1 MITDVCCLTISGGG
15 NNFFLVLL
23 FCNNVPWR
31 LAIIGFSEKG
41 VTPGRFL
48 QLPLGVNFCLLIPCR
63 AICWSYLKQ
72 GEGGGGGGV
81 RREPSAQLT
90 FMVMGRRPCKYGVY
104 QQAWGFPLLNIE
116 AKPCLQS
123 VWHHRLH
130 VRCQCFMTRAFW
142 LNLAG
147 GIYWDSYYLLMPLNI
162 LHYATVHERVCLC
175 THFVRTHVMKE
186 LLLECSVQTPLAGVS
201 WAKRRGGQGEVGAR
215 GQLEFMGAVPF
226 KDGVCISVIYEY
238 LMVQVNSSH
247 L

>member
-1 MITDVCCLTISGGG
+1 M
-15 NNFFLVLL
+15 
-23 FCNNVPWR
+23 
-31 LAIIGFSEKG
+31 
-41 VTPGRFL
+41 
-48 QLPLGVNFCLLIPCR
+48 
-63 AICWSYLKQ
+63 
-72 GEGGGGGGV
+72 

-104 QQAWGFPLLNIE
+104 QQAWGFPLLNNE

-142 LNLAG
+142 LNLVG
-147 GIYWDSYYLLMPLNI
+147 GIYWHSYYLIMPLNI

-215 GQLEFMGAVPF
+215 GQLEFMGLSPSKMECAF
-226 KDGVCISVIYEY
+226 QLFMNTWWYK
-238 LMVQVNSSH
+238 
-247 L
+247 

>member
-1 MITDVCCLTISGGG
+1 MHD
-15 NNFFLVLL
+15 
-23 FCNNVPWR
+23 
-31 LAIIGFSEKG
+31 
-41 VTPGRFL
+41 
-48 QLPLGVNFCLLIPCR
+48 
-63 AICWSYLKQ
+63 WSYRYFKQ
-72 GEGGGGGGV
+72 GEGGGGG
-81 RREPSAQLT
+81 REPSAQLT

-104 QQAWGFPLLNIE
+104 QQAWGFPLLNNE

-215 GQLEFMGAVPF
+215 GQLEFMGLSPSKMECAF
-226 KDGVCISVIYEY
+226 QLFMNTWWYK
-238 LMVQVNSSH
+238 
-247 L
+247 

>member
-1 MITDVCCLTISGGG
+1 
-15 NNFFLVLL
+15 
-23 FCNNVPWR
+23 
-31 LAIIGFSEKG
+31 
-41 VTPGRFL
+41 
-48 QLPLGVNFCLLIPCR
+48 
-63 AICWSYLKQ
+63 
-72 GEGGGGGGV
+72 
-81 RREPSAQLT
+81 
-90 FMVMGRRPCKYGVY
+90 MGRRPCKYGVY
-104 QQAWGFPLLNIE
+104 QQAWGFPLLNNE

-142 LNLAG
+142 LNLVG
-147 GIYWDSYYLLMPLNI
+147 GIYWHSYYLIMPLNI

-226 KDGVCISVIYEY
+226 KDGVCILVIYEY
-238 LMVQVNSSH
+238 LMVQVISSH
-247 L
+247 LKKGSTISYFCDFCDISPRSGT